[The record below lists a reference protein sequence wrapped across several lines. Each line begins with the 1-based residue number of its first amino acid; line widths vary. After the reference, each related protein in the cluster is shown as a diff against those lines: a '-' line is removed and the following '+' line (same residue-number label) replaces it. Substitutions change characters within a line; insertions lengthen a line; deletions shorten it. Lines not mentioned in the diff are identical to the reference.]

1 MVQINFEPNSIQTG
15 ATGIGCVNEY
25 NISWPNL
32 EQELAALKRK
42 TAQKDPSLTPAVEE
56 LETAVKSRK
65 PSGITA
71 AVQKYA
77 AEFFSAAFANLASA
91 GILELIKIFAR

>member
-1 MVQINFEPNSIQTG
+1 MQINFEPNSIRTG
-15 ATGIGCVNEY
+15 GTDIGCVNEY

-42 TAQKDPSLTPAVEE
+42 MAKENPKLTPAVEE
-56 LETAVKSRK
+56 LETAVKIRK

-71 AVQKYA
+71 AIKKYA
-77 AEFFSAAFANLASA
+77 AAFSSATFANLAST
-91 GILELIKIFAR
+91 GILELIKIFAH